1 MFGNESHSEAME
13 EFLNLLGDR
22 VKLKGFKQC
31 DKLPI
36 LLLIMCNFDQF
47 FALFSYKAGLD
58 TNSDMTGKESV
69 YTTFQGK

>member
-22 VKLKGFKQC
+22 VKLKDFKQC